1 VDGLLDEPR
10 PGRPRT
16 ITDEQVE
23 AVVVKTLERTPK
35 NATHWSTRSM
45 ATEMGM
51 SQNAISRIWRAFGLQ
66 PHRQERWKLSKDPLF
81 VDKLYDI
88 CGLYLN
94 PPERAVVLCMDEKSQ
109 IQALDRTAPI
119 LPMLPGTPARATHDY
134 ERNGTSSLYAALNL
148 ASGEVIGSLHNRH
161 RAVEFLKFLKT
172 IDREVPAHLDVH
184 IVLDNASSH
193 KTPKVKRWL
202 AQHPRFI
209 LHFTPTGS
217 SWLNL
222 VERWFG
228 ELTTKLLRRGAHRT
242 VRQLNNEIRAWI
254 EDWNENPRPYVWT
267 KPAERILESISRYC
281 QRINHSGH

>member
-1 VDGLLDEPR
+1 LLR
-10 PGRPRT
+10 RR
-16 ITDEQVE
+16 
-23 AVVVKTLERTPK
+23 RR
-35 NATHWSTRSM
+35 N
-45 ATEMGM
+45 
-51 SQNAISRIWRAFGLQ
+51 
-66 PHRQERWKLSKDPLF
+66 
-81 VDKLYDI
+81 
-88 CGLYLN
+88 
-94 PPERAVVLCMDEKSQ
+94 
-109 IQALDRTAPI
+109 
-119 LPMLPGTPARATHDY
+119 
-134 ERNGTSSLYAALNL
+134 ERNGISSLFAALNL
-148 ASGEVIGSLHNRH
+148 ATGEVIGSLHNRH

-228 ELTTKLLRRGAHRT
+228 ELTTKLLKRAAHRT
-242 VRQLNNEIRAWI
+242 VRQLNTEIRAWI
-254 EDWNENPRPYVWT
+254 DDWNENPRPYVWT
-267 KPAERILESISRYC
+267 KAAEQILESISRYC